1 MFLEVQ
7 SRAGVEEDAY
17 DIITNN
23 GPVEM
28 RCGAGLLLDCRRS
41 CTRPLQVCAYCGR
54 RVLRDVPRS
63 HTVLCMAQLW
73 HFCEYVMIA
82 CNGHTIEAPS
92 GESPHWL
99 GYHTKRESPR
109 LFCTRLT
116 ADSE

>member
-41 CTRPLQVCAYCGR
+41 CTRPLQVCAYYHNAAD
-54 RVLRDVPRS
+54 VLRDVP
-63 HTVLCMAQLW
+63 H
-73 HFCEYVMIA
+73 
-82 CNGHTIEAPS
+82 
-92 GESPHWL
+92 
-99 GYHTKRESPR
+99 
-109 LFCTRLT
+109 
-116 ADSE
+116 